1 MKNYVIIGGSVASV
15 GCIEG
20 IRSTD
25 KEGKIIMLCKEKVP
39 AYCRPLIS
47 YYLQK
52 KTDFQKMKYRCDKF
66 YQENNVELIYEE
78 CKKIDT
84 SNKSV
89 YTEKGIYPY
98 DKLCIATGSSP
109 FVPHFKG
116 IEKIK
121 NKFCFM
127 TQDDALS
134 LEKTID
140 KNSDVLII
148 GAGLIGLKCA
158 EGLTGRVKSITVC
171 DLSTRIL
178 SSILDEESA
187 KLMQKNLEKNGI
199 KFLLGDSVSEF
210 NNGSATML
218 SGKHIR
224 FDILVTAV
232 GVKPNIDIASDASI
246 ETEKG
251 IIVDNNMLTSVP
263 DIYSAGDC
271 AQGYNMSSDTK
282 SIIAIWPNAYMQGYC
297 AGVNMAGQIK
307 EFDNAIPMNAI
318 GFFGLHAL
326 TAGIYKGKVY
336 KEKSENA
343 IKKLFFEDGK
353 LVGYILIG
361 NIENAGI
368 YTSVIREKIPLSS
381 LNSNILKKQ
390 PSLAVFNE
398 KNRRKK
404 LGGVV

>member
-1 MKNYVIIGGSVASV
+1 MKNYVIIGGSIASV

-20 IRSTD
+20 IRSAD
-25 KEGKIIMLCKEKVP
+25 KEGKIIMLCKEKIP

-52 KTDFQKMKYRCDKF
+52 KTDFQKMKYRSDKF

-78 CKKIDT
+78 CKKIDIT
-84 SNKSV
+84 NKTV
-89 YTEKGIYPY
+89 CTEKGLFPY

-109 FVPHFKG
+109 FVPNFKG
-116 IEKIK
+116 IEKVK

-127 TQDDALS
+127 TQDDAIS
-134 LEKTID
+134 LEKAID

-158 EGLTGRVKSITVC
+158 EGLSGRVKSITVC

-187 KLMQKNLEKNGI
+187 KLMQKNLENNGI

-210 NNGSATML
+210 NGDSAVML
-218 SGKHIR
+218 SGKQIK

-232 GVKPNIDIASDASI
+232 GVKPNINIANDASI

-297 AGVNMAGQIK
+297 AGVNMAGQVK
-307 EFDNAIPMNAI
+307 EFDNSIPMNAI